1 MHGNITIRTGV
12 TAEPISLAEAKAHCR
27 IDGSDEDGLITALIT
42 AARGHAEG
50 ATNRMMMTQA
60 MRSTFHLFYRGMEL
74 AAPLR
79 KVTAITYLDAA
90 NETQTLASSDYVVD
104 AGELQGVISQAY
116 GVTWPST
123 YDHPQAV
130 TVDFVAGY
138 ATPFT
143 VNATT
148 NIVTATGHPIAT
160 GDVVRLSN
168 TGGALPAGLAINT
181 NYYAIG
187 VSGDTLQL
195 SLTSGGAAIDIT
207 GTGTGTHFIGGPDD
221 SAWVAMRQ
229 AMLLLIGHWYA
240 KRESASDYQSHDIP
254 MGAAALLGM
263 HKVWGF

>member
-1 MHGNITIRTGV
+1 MHGNISIRAGV
-12 TAEPISLAEAKAHCR
+12 TAEPISLTEAKAHCR

-50 ATNRMMMTQA
+50 ATGRAMVTQA
-60 MRSTFHLFYRGMEL
+60 MRATFPRFYYTMGL
-74 AAPLR
+74 ASPLR
-79 KVTAITYLDAA
+79 KVTVITYLDAA
-90 NETQTLASSDYVVD
+90 NATQTLAASDYVTDVSEIP
-104 AGELQGVISQAY
+104 GIIHQAY
-116 GVTWPST
+116 GITRPIT
-123 YDHPQAV
+123 YQHHAAV

-148 NIVTATGHPIAT
+148 NLLTATGHPIAT
-160 GDVVRLSN
+160 GDVVRLCN
-168 TGGALPAGLAINT
+168 TGGALPAGLSTNT

-195 SLTSGGAAIDIT
+195 SATSGGSAIDIT